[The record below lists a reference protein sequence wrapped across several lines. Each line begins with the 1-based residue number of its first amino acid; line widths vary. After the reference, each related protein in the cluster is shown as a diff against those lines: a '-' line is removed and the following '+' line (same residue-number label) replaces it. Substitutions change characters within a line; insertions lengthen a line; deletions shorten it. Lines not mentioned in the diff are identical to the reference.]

1 MRKMLLS
8 AAFLLAFLGIN
19 SCKKENKDFVREN
32 PLAGYKWNLM
42 STKVKYTALGAV
54 YPAPQPAYEFIS
66 NTEGKHSDKDN
77 NVAVSRDFTY
87 HFKAD
92 TLLLVGKDYTSY
104 FLYVPPANR
113 VLKLEKIGQGLNGQ
127 RPEYYSN
134 PLVMN
139 LQQE

>member
-1 MRKMLLS
+1 MRKLLLWTT
-8 AAFLLAFLGIN
+8 FLLALLGTI

-42 STKVKYTALGAV
+42 STKVKYTALAV
-54 YPAPQPAYEFIS
+54 AYPAPQPAYEFIS
-66 NTEGKHSDKDN
+66 NTEGRHSDKDN
-77 NVAVSRDFTY
+77 NALVSREFTY
-87 HFKAD
+87 YFKGD

-104 FLYVPPANR
+104 YLYAPPANR
-113 VLKLEKIGQGLNGQ
+113 ALKLEKIGQGLNGQ
-127 RPEYYSN
+127 EPEYYSN